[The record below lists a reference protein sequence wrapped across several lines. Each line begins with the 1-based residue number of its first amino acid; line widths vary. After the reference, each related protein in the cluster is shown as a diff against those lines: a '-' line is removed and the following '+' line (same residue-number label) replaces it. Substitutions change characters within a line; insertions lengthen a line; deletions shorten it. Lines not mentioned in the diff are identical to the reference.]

1 MTLKEKMNEI
11 MPDNVSTC
19 FVEGVFGCPH
29 QYEELYNSLETVEI
43 KKQTCPDAVSG
54 CKDCW
59 NRPYIEPEVQD
70 A

>member
-1 MTLKEKMNEI
+1 MTLKEKINEI

-19 FVEGVFGCPH
+19 FVEGVFGCPY

-43 KKQTCPDAVSG
+43 EEHLCPDAVSG

-59 NRPYIEPEVQD
+59 NRPYIEPEVQN